1 MSIRY
6 QCDRCDADLD
16 EAGTCE
22 LSFSAS
28 KPHVITPLTATMHLC
43 VNCGDA
49 VARGLQ
55 LLLQK
60 TPQVIARKDAP
71 LMRPRLRGEV
81 M

>member
-6 QCDRCDADLD
+6 QCDRCDADLE

-43 VNCGDA
+43 VKCGDA
-49 VARGLQ
+49 MAKGLQ

-60 TPQVIARKDAP
+60 AP
-71 LMRPRLRGEV
+71 KQRQPPSFRRSPAQQMG
-81 M
+81 